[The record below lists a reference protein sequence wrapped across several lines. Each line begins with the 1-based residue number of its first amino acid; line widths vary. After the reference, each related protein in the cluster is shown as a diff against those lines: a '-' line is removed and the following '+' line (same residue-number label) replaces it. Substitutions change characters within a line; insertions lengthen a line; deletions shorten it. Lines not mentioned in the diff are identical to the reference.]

1 MINKRVYAEIDLSK
15 IRKNVISIRN
25 AVGNSV
31 KIMASVKADGYGHGA
46 IECARAIDEIVDAF
60 AVATIGEAI
69 ELRESG
75 FNKKILV
82 LGYVLPEFYS
92 IAIKQDISLTVFSY
106 DVAKEL
112 NECALKCGGKAKIHI
127 AIETGMGRIGFY
139 PDENSINEIAKINS
153 LEHIEIEGVF
163 SHFATADNKDKTY
176 SKMQIDKYMQFVKKI
191 EDAGVLI
198 KNKHISNS
206 AAVID
211 LPEVSLDMV
220 RVGIIL
226 YGLYPSDEVNMSRIP
241 IEPAMSLKSKVVHI
255 KTLHEGESVSYGR
268 QFIATKE
275 TKVATV
281 SAGYADGYPRLL
293 SNKGRVIINGQYA
306 NIIGNVCMDQLMVDV
321 THIKNIEI
329 GNDVILMGKQNGLEI
344 SAEEIAH
351 YAGTIN
357 YEIVCGINKRVP
369 RVYVCQE

>member
-15 IRKNVISIRN
+15 IRKNVISIRK
-25 AVGNSV
+25 AVGDSV
-31 KIMASVKADGYGHGA
+31 KIMASVKADAYGHGA
-46 IECARAIDEIVDAF
+46 IECAREIDEIVDAF
-60 AVATIGEAI
+60 AVATIDEAI
-69 ELRESG
+69 ELRENG
-75 FNKKILV
+75 FNKRILV

-92 IAIKQDISLTVFSY
+92 MAIKRDISLTVFSFEA
-106 DVAKEL
+106 AKEL
-112 NECALKCGGKAKIHI
+112 NECALKCGRKAKIHI

-139 PDENSINEIAKINS
+139 PDESSIDEIAKINS
-153 LEHIEIEGVF
+153 LEYIEIEGVF

-176 SKMQIDKYMQFVKKI
+176 SNKQIDKYMQFVKKI
-191 EDAGVLI
+191 EDAGILI
-198 KNKHISNS
+198 KNKHLSNS

-211 LPEVSLDMV
+211 LPEVCLDMV

-241 IEPAMSLKSKVVHI
+241 IEPAMSIKSKVVHI

-281 SAGYADGYPRLL
+281 SVGYADGYPRLL
-293 SNKGRVIINGQYA
+293 SNKGRVIINGKYA
-306 NIIGNVCMDQLMVDV
+306 NIIGNICMDQLMIDI
-321 THIKNIEI
+321 TDIENVKI
-329 GNDVILMGKQNGLEI
+329 GNDVILMGTQNDLEI

-357 YEIVCGINKRVP
+357 YEIICGINNRVP
-369 RVYVCQE
+369 RVYVR